1 MLTFNPPP
9 KGIDPKVYNYLYQ
22 LAELL
27 SVQSQQGAAGAA
39 NMQQAAPAATGQQT
53 TQQSGG
59 TVWDES
65 SAAALKSL
73 IIKTADETTSTQVTP
88 LRQTL
93 TEQAKGLADSI
104 NGLTKTVNE
113 ISSEYVAASEFG
125 TYIEKINAEI
135 VANPESVTQYYSF
148 VGELKNKITGLNEA
162 LQNYETATEGY
173 ICSGIVDYMPDG
185 ITPIYGVA
193 VGQEL
198 NVKTVVIGGKEEK
211 EIEKKS
217 FRAVFTPQELS
228 FYVGEMKVAYVASN
242 KLYIPGDA
250 EILGKFKVG
259 GWTIS
264 TENGLSFKW
273 GG

>member
-27 SVQSQQGAAGAA
+27 SVQSQKGAAGAA
-39 NMQQAAPAATGQQT
+39 DVQRTASAAPGQQT
-53 TQQSGG
+53 AQQGGG

-104 NGLTKTVNE
+104 DELTKTVNG

-135 VANPESVTQYYSF
+135 VASPESVTQYYSF
-148 VGELKNKITGLNEA
+148 VGELKNQITGLNKA

-173 ICSGIVDYMPDG
+173 ICSGIVDYDG

-193 VGQEL
+193 VGQQL

-228 FYVGEMKVAYVASN
+228 FYVGATKVAYVASN

-259 GWTIS
+259 SWTIS

>member
-39 NMQQAAPAATGQQT
+39 GMQQTASAVPVQQT
-53 TQQSGG
+53 TQQSGNG
-59 TVWDES
+59 ELDETTY
-65 SAAALKSL
+65 AALKSL
-73 IIKTADETTSTQVTP
+73 IIKTADEITSTQVTP
-88 LRQTL
+88 LRKTL
-93 TEQAKGLADSI
+93 TEQAKDLADSI
-104 NGLTKTVNE
+104 DELTKTVNG

-135 VANPESVTQYYSF
+135 VASPESVTQYYSF
-148 VGELKNKITGLNEA
+148 VGELKNQITGLNEA

-173 ICSGIVDYMPDG
+173 ICSGIVDYTPNGM
-185 ITPIYGVA
+185 TPIYGVA
-193 VGQEL
+193 VGQNL
-198 NVKTVVIGGKEEK
+198 IVKTVVINGEEIK
-211 EIEKKS
+211 EIQPKN
-217 FRAVFTPQELS
+217 FRGVFTANKLS
-228 FYVGEMKVAYVASN
+228 FYVEDEEVAWVANNELS
-242 KLYIPGDA
+242 IPGIA
-250 EILGKFKVG
+250 KLGGITVG
-259 GWTIS
+259 RWTIS

>member
-27 SVQSQQGAAGAA
+27 SVQSRQGAAGAA
-39 NMQQAAPAATGQQT
+39 DMQQTASAAPGQQT
-53 TQQSGG
+53 TQQGG
-59 TVWDES
+59 GGELDETTY
-65 SAAALKSL
+65 AALKSL

-93 TEQAKGLADSI
+93 TEQAKELADSI
-104 NGLTKTVNE
+104 NGLTKTVNS

-148 VGELKNKITGLNEA
+148 VSTLKNQIVGLNEA
-162 LQNYETATEGY
+162 LQNYETATDGY
-173 ICSGIVDYMPDG
+173 ICSGIVGYDQNGNPK
-185 ITPIYGVA
+185 YGVA
-193 VGQEL
+193 VGQGLKVTTVNINGQE
-198 NVKTVVIGGKEEK
+198 VKKIAEEN
-211 EIEKKS
+211 
-217 FRAVFTPQELS
+217 FRGIFTAQRLS
-228 FYVGEMKVAYVASN
+228 FYAGEEEVAWVANNELS
-242 KLYIPGDA
+242 IPGLA
-250 EILGKFKVG
+250 KLGGIVVG
-259 GWTIS
+259 KWTIS

>member
-39 NMQQAAPAATGQQT
+39 DMQQTASAVPVQQT
-53 TQQSGG
+53 TQQSGNG
-59 TVWDES
+59 ELDETTY
-65 SAAALKSL
+65 AALKSL

-93 TEQAKGLADSI
+93 TEQAKDLADSI
-104 NGLTKTVNE
+104 NGLTKTVNS

-148 VGELKNKITGLNEA
+148 VGTLKNQITGLNEA
-162 LQNYETATEGY
+162 LRIYETATDGY
-173 ICSGIVDYMPDG
+173 ICSGIVGYEKDG
-185 ITPIYGVA
+185 ITPKYGVA
-193 VGQEL
+193 VGQGLKVTTVNINGQE
-198 NVKTVVIGGKEEK
+198 VKKIAEEN
-211 EIEKKS
+211 
-217 FRAVFTPQELS
+217 FRGIFTAQRLS
-228 FYVGEMKVAYVASN
+228 FYVGKEEVAWVANNELS
-242 KLYIPGDA
+242 IPGIA
-250 EILGKFKVG
+250 KLGGITVG
-259 GWTIS
+259 RWTIS

>member
-27 SVQSQQGAAGAA
+27 SVQAQQGAAGAA
-39 NMQQAAPAATGQQT
+39 DMQQTAAAAPGQQT
-53 TQQSGG
+53 TQQGG
-59 TVWDES
+59 GELDETTY
-65 SAAALKSL
+65 AALKSL
-73 IIKTADETTSTQVTP
+73 IIKTADETTATQVNP
-88 LRQTL
+88 LQQEL
-93 TEQAKGLADSI
+93 TKQAKDLADSI
-104 NGLTKTVNE
+104 NGLANTVNS

-148 VGELKNKITGLNEA
+148 VGTLKNQIVGLNEA
-162 LQNYETATEGY
+162 LQTYETATDGY
-173 ICSGIVDYMPDG
+173 ICSGIVGYEKDG
-185 ITPIYGVA
+185 ITPKYGVA
-193 VGQEL
+193 VGQGLKVTTVNIDGQE
-198 NVKTVVIGGKEEK
+198 VKKIAEEN
-211 EIEKKS
+211 
-217 FRAVFTPQELS
+217 FRGIFTAQRLS
-228 FYVGEMKVAYVASN
+228 FYVGKDEVAYVANNELS
-242 KLYIPGDA
+242 IPGIA
-250 EILGKFKVG
+250 KLGGITVG